1 MNVVHHYGIWH
12 NNLSKDNIMLHFLL
26 DKLNVVYIAIYD
38 WGKIRHLQEVMPS
51 LYGFTNEQDT
61 TSARE
66 VCWWVTSI
74 FLFCLQKT
82 KNYKFPLMNGQ
93 ATSNNFGIWNIF
105 DGQASKF
112 VIWGEDWDVEYF
124 VKNSTKMSFRKVIHD
139 MYEPN
144 PEARKIVQHVMRT
157 LMGPPYNWTT
167 LDECY

>member
-1 MNVVHHYGIWH
+1 
-12 NNLSKDNIMLHFLL
+12 
-26 DKLNVVYIAIYD
+26 
-38 WGKIRHLQEVMPS
+38 
-51 LYGFTNEQDT
+51 
-61 TSARE
+61 
-66 VCWWVTSI
+66 
-74 FLFCLQKT
+74 
-82 KNYKFPLMNGQ
+82 LMNGQ

-112 VIWGEDWDVEYF
+112 VIWGEDWDIEYF

-144 PEARKIVQHVMRT
+144 PEAPKIVQHVMCT